1 MNIFSIFQIVKNN
14 LLANKLRSF
23 LTILGLVIGIGAI
36 IIIFSVGSGAQSL
49 ILNEINSLGT
59 NMVGVLPG
67 ASDEKGPPASV
78 FGITIT
84 TLTYDDAMAIN
95 QERNVPHVQAVAAY
109 VNGVDTISWQ
119 NQSQSVNY
127 MGTTS
132 NYSEVENIKIKSGR
146 FFTQAEE
153 RGMERLVV
161 LGYQVAEDIFGNF
174 DPLGEKVKIKR
185 ENFTVIGVID
195 KRGASFFQNNDDQV
209 FLPLKTAQKL
219 LLGIN
224 HVSYVR
230 VRTTDAS
237 YNREVIE
244 NIKRTLRERHNIT
257 NPADDDFSARDLQEA
272 VKVLNQLTDALK
284 FFLAAVAS
292 VSLLVGGIGIM
303 NIMLVTVSER
313 FREIG
318 LRKAVGATNGRILN
332 QFIIETLTITF
343 ISGLIGVLG
352 GAIISGL
359 IALVA
364 NYLGYNWTFVISP
377 FSIILGFGVAT
388 IIGLIFGIYP
398 AVKASQ
404 LDPIEALRRE

>member
-1 MNIFSIFQIVKNN
+1 MNLLSVFQIVKNN
-14 LLANKLRSF
+14 LLANKLRST

-59 NMVGVLPG
+59 NMVGILPG

-84 TLTYDDAMAIN
+84 TLTYDDAMAIA
-95 QERNVPHVQAVAAY
+95 QDKNVPHVQAVAAY

-119 NQSQSVNY
+119 NQSKSVNY
-127 MGTTS
+127 MGTTA
-132 NYSEVENIKIKSGR
+132 NYPEVENIKIKTGR

-153 RGMERLVV
+153 RGMEHFVV

-195 KRGASFFQNNDDQV
+195 KRGASFFQNNDNQV
-209 FLPLKTAQKL
+209 IIPLKTTQKL

-224 HVSYVR
+224 HVSYIR
-230 VRTTDAS
+230 ARTADAS
-237 YNREVIE
+237 YNQEVIE
-244 NIKRTLRERHNIT
+244 NIKTTLRERHHIT
-257 NPADDDFSARDLQEA
+257 NLSDDDFTVRDLQEA

-303 NIMLVTVSER
+303 NIMLVTVTER
-313 FREIG
+313 YREIG
-318 LRKAVGATNGRILN
+318 LRKTVGATNGRILS

-343 ISGLIGVLG
+343 ISGLIGILG

-364 NYLGYNWTFVISP
+364 NYLDYNWSFVISF

>member
-1 MNIFSIFQIVKNN
+1 MNLLSVFQIVKNN
-14 LLANKLRSF
+14 LLANKLRSI

-59 NMVGVLPG
+59 NMVGILPG

-84 TLTYDDAMAIN
+84 TLTYDDAMAIA
-95 QERNVPHVQAVAAY
+95 QDKNVPHVQAVAAY

-132 NYSEVENIKIKSGR
+132 NYPEVEDIKIKSGR

-153 RGMERLVV
+153 RGMEHLVV

-174 DPLGEKVKIKR
+174 DPIGERVKIKR

-209 FLPLKTAQKL
+209 FIPLKTAQKL

-224 HVSYVR
+224 HVSSIR

-237 YNREVIE
+237 YNSEVIK
-244 NIKRTLRERHNIT
+244 NIKTTLRERHNIT
-257 NPADDDFSARDLQEA
+257 NPADDDFTVRDLQEA
-272 VKVLNQLTDALK
+272 VNVLNQLTDALK

-332 QFIIETLTITF
+332 QFIIETLAITF
-343 ISGLIGVLG
+343 ISGLIGIIG
-352 GAIISGL
+352 GTIISGL

-364 NYLGYNWTFVISP
+364 NYLGYNWSFVISL

-398 AVKASQ
+398 AIKASQ